1 MIYRQPHTRVAAST
15 WIYGNVAAGTTIA
28 VEHWDDALPLN
39 VHGRSSSDYTLKEL
53 KLYDEEGE
61 SKRQGLIAILDAA
74 DLIAISS
81 NRLYGSIPRAPWRYP
96 LARRYYELLFSG
108 QLGFKLERVF
118 ASYPRIGS
126 FELNDDH
133 AEEAFS
139 VYDHPKVLIFKKT
152 SSYSHDRV
160 TALLGAVSL
169 ANIIRVPPG
178 PASSLYRQ

>member
-1 MIYRQPHTRVAAST
+1 M
-15 WIYGNVAAGTTIA
+15 IA
-28 VEHWDDALPLN
+28 V
-39 VHGRSSSDYTLKEL
+39 
-53 KLYDEEGE
+53 
-61 SKRQGLIAILDAA
+61 LDAA

-108 QLGFKLERVF
+108 QLGFELERVF

-139 VYDHPKVLIFKKT
+139 VYDHPKVLIFRKT
-152 SSYSHDRV
+152 PSYSHDRV
-160 TALLGAVSL
+160 TALLGAVSFGKHHPRS
-169 ANIIRVPPG
+169 AGTRVVAVPPHSDRHRFG
-178 PASSLYRQ
+178 STVRRAHAVPLTPSR